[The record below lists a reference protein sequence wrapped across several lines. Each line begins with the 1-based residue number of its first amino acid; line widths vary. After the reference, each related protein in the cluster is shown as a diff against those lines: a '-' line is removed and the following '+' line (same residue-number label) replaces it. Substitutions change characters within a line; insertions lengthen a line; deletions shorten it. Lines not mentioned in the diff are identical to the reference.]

1 VHLNVNAFNDPDNIM
16 TRDLHL
22 DARDAKPIAPH
33 KYLSAEKSGKS
44 FLKQHQQTKPDNL
57 AEKDDLPAKAKLFFS
72 EEELKRG
79 LEQFDALLGE
89 EEEFIG
95 KEIEELQKEKKE
107 LDASLKNMAVE
118 HENQRGQK
126 FTMVCTLS
134 VVAGFCFVF
143 STAPSL

>member
-1 VHLNVNAFNDPDNIM
+1 
-16 TRDLHL
+16 
-22 DARDAKPIAPH
+22 
-33 KYLSAEKSGKS
+33 LSAEKVSASDKQVVDLEKTTLDTTN
-44 FLKQHQQTKPDNL
+44 LKNEHQK
-57 AEKDDLPAKAKLFFS
+57 EK
-72 EEELKRG
+72 
-79 LEQFDALLGE
+79 
-89 EEEFIG
+89 
-95 KEIEELQKEKKE
+95 EELQKEKKE